1 MSLTL
6 SKCRMGALHTDH
18 ALPTLTPFL
27 SCDSKARL
35 DKLGLSDAIIEKTA
49 YVYRKAQ
56 EKNLIRGRSTSAIL
70 VAAIYASCREIGAS
84 RTLKDIAAG
93 TNVKRRDISR
103 SYACAFACHFLY
115 HGPFCYHCACRVY
128 PDSKEAVLRLF
139 EPVCMHFYVNTV
151 VVF

>member
-1 MSLTL
+1 MIRRENKDSSGRQLNASASTTL
-6 SKCRMGALHTDH
+6 QRLRTWD
-18 ALPTLTPFL
+18 FR
-27 SCDSKARL
+27 SKAQSSTHRGL
-35 DKLGLSDAIIEKTA
+35 IHAFNELGGLKDKLGLSDAIIEKTA

-103 SYACAFACHFLY
+103 GYACAFACHFLY
-115 HGPFCYHCACRVY
+115 HGPFCYHCAC
-128 PDSKEAVLRLF
+128 SW
-139 EPVCMHFYVNTV
+139 
-151 VVF
+151 